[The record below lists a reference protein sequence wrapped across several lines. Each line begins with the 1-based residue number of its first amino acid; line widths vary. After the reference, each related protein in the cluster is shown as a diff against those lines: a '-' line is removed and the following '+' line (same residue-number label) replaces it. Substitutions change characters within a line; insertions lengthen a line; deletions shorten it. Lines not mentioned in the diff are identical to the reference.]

1 MGSGD
6 PQTSKGCA
14 LGRVFT
20 RQKEEEG
27 HFQDRDVTQD
37 TKTRGAEEEKGQGLR
52 SQPMHL
58 DLTGSGVG
66 IYTRPPPSTK
76 ELFRAGRNT
85 VGGGVS
91 WHKTKAHRRLHGPGK
106 GGSHAG
112 SQRLRDQRNQPG
124 AGSVASKS
132 LRRSDPPLFTEHTA
146 PQGENQSLKVDA
158 TFEAQSAS

>member
-85 VGGGVS
+85 VGGGGS
-91 WHKTKAHRRLHGPGK
+91 AGTKQKPT
-106 GGSHAG
+106 GGSMA
-112 SQRLRDQRNQPG
+112 PG
-124 AGSVASKS
+124 RGG
-132 LRRSDPPLFTEHTA
+132 LTQDPR
-146 PQGENQSLKVDA
+146 G
-158 TFEAQSAS
+158 

>member
-85 VGGGVS
+85 VGGGS
-91 WHKTKAHRRLHGPGK
+91 AGTKQKPT
-106 GGSHAG
+106 GGSMA
-112 SQRLRDQRNQPG
+112 PG
-124 AGSVASKS
+124 RGG
-132 LRRSDPPLFTEHTA
+132 LTQDPR
-146 PQGENQSLKVDA
+146 G
-158 TFEAQSAS
+158 

>member
-37 TKTRGAEEEKGQGLR
+37 TKTRGAKEGRGQGLR
-52 SQPMHL
+52 SQPMRL
-58 DLTGSGVG
+58 DSTGSEVG
-66 IYTRPPPSTK
+66 TYTRPPPPTK

-85 VGGGVS
+85 VAGGGGGES
-91 WHKTKAHRRLHGPGK
+91 AGTKRKPT
-106 GGSHAG
+106 GGSMAPG
-112 SQRLRDQRNQPG
+112 S
-124 AGSVASKS
+124 
-132 LRRSDPPLFTEHTA
+132 RRGRGGGGGLTQDPR
-146 PQGENQSLKVDA
+146 G
-158 TFEAQSAS
+158 